1 MLPYIF
7 ATRGQAPGS
16 VLGLF
21 APLKQREL
29 RSWACQA
36 WQLDAIPGVFN
47 RATPAIVNQ
56 TPEQTA
62 PGVRVPREEGVPWH
76 DGGGEGT
83 RTLTALRPTD
93 FKSVVSAI
101 PPRPRDA
108 FVILRCGSNTSPRVC
123 SRRIL
128 FGGFWATIPACRK
141 DVCHSA
147 TSAVCLQPNKLSKDS
162 EQIVQSP
169 YFLALSCTC
178 VVGGDERIRTA
189 DRGFAD
195 PRLNHLATSP
205 WSGRRDSNS
214 RPSPWQG
221 DALPLSH
228 FRVS

>member
-101 PPRPRDA
+101 PPRPPDVL
-108 FVILRCGSNTSPRVC
+108 VILLCGSNRPFRH
-123 SRRIL
+123 L
-128 FGGFWATIPACRK
+128 GGVLAAM
-141 DVCHSA
+141 SA
-147 TSAVCLQPNKLSKDS
+147 FLQPLPVYTPRSS
-162 EQIVQSP
+162 SALP
-169 YFLALSCTC
+169 ALCLSCSISH
-178 VVGGDERIRTA
+178 VPA
-189 DRGFAD
+189 
-195 PRLNHLATSP
+195 RLLA
-205 WSGRRDSNS
+205 
-214 RPSPWQG
+214 
-221 DALPLSH
+221 SH
-228 FRVS
+228 TLRLVEAYKAHGTE

>member
-36 WQLDAIPGVFN
+36 WQLDPIPGVFN

-93 FKSVVSAI
+93 FKSVYLTS
-101 PPRPRDA
+101 
-108 FVILRCGSNTSPRVC
+108 TSPRLV
-123 SRRIL
+123 L
-128 FGGFWATIPACRK
+128 
-141 DVCHSA
+141 
-147 TSAVCLQPNKLSKDS
+147 N
-162 EQIVQSP
+162 
-169 YFLALSCTC
+169 ALTHWPPGC
-178 VVGGDERIRTA
+178 
-189 DRGFAD
+189 
-195 PRLNHLATSP
+195 
-205 WSGRRDSNS
+205 SGRL
-214 RPSPWQG
+214 SPWQ
-221 DALPLSH
+221 PLSQMNRNAKVLGVLVWWAY
-228 FRVS
+228 FDDRQNYLRDVAGTVSLPPYD